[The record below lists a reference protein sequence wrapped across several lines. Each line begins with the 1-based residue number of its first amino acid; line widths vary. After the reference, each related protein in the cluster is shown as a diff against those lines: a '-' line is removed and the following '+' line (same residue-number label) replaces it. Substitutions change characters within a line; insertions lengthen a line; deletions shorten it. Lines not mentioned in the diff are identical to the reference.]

1 MHSIEVVIDKMIV
14 SEADERRLKES
25 LKIAM
30 KQGDGLVLI
39 LDAETNEVRHYSRR
53 LMDPVTGLSYSEPA
67 PHNFSFN
74 SPQGACPKCKGLGQV
89 NLLDMDKIVPDP
101 SLSIYS
107 GGIVALGKYKNS
119 LIFWQIEA
127 LCQKHGVTIKTPI
140 RDIPEEAM
148 DEIMNGT
155 DERLQIKNDSLG
167 SSNYFLSYEGVAK
180 YILMQQESEAS
191 ASAQKWAGQ
200 FIKMATCPEC
210 NGWRLNKEALS
221 YRIAG
226 KNIAELSAMDISEL
240 YEWLEGIEEKL
251 DPKQLRIATEIL
263 KEIRSRLRFLL
274 DVGLDYLSMNRGSA
288 TLSGGESQRIRLAT
302 QIGSQLV
309 NVLYILD
316 EPSIGLHQRD
326 NVRLINS
333 LKQLRDTGNSVIVV
347 EHDKDM
353 MLSADYVV
361 DMGPKAGRLGG
372 EVVFEGTPKEMLRV
386 DTLTSSYLNGN
397 TEIAV
402 PAERRKGNGPFI
414 TIKGASG
421 NNLKHV
427 DVSFPLGTLICV
439 TGVSG
444 SGKSTLINRTLQ
456 PILSQHFYHSLEDP
470 LAYDVIEGIEHVDKI
485 VNVDQSPIGRSPR
498 SNPATYTGV
507 FSDIRNLFVELP
519 ESKVR
524 GYKPGRFSF
533 NVSGGRCETC
543 KGNGYKTIEMNF
555 LPDVLVPCEDCHGKR
570 YNRETLEVRFRG
582 KSIADILDMTIN
594 MAVEFFEN
602 IPTIL
607 SKIKVL
613 QDVGLGYIKLGQP
626 STTLSGGESQ
636 RVKLA
641 TELAKRD
648 TGKTL
653 YVLDE
658 PTTGLH
664 FEDIRVLLGVLNKL
678 VDKGNTIIVI
688 EHNLDVVKSA
698 DYLIDMGPEGGRRG
712 GNVLFTGTPEALAKS
727 GVGFTAPFLKEEL
740 DIANKKK

>member
-1 MHSIEVVIDKMIV
+1 MIKDKQALEGGRISILGARVHNLKNIDVEIPRNKLTVITGMSGSGKSSLAFDTIFAEGQRRYVETFSAYARNFLGNMERPDVDKITGLSPVISIEQKTTNKNPRSTVGTTTEIYDFFRLLYARAGEAYSYLSGEKMVKYTEDQVLRLILDEYNGKKTYLLAPLVRNRKGHYKELFEQIRKKGYLNVRVDGELKEIFHGMKLDRYKMHSIEVVIDKMIV

-402 PAERRKGNGPFI
+402 PAERRKGNGQFI

-470 LAYDVIEGIEHVDKI
+470 LGIDVIEGIEHVDKI
-485 VNVDQSPIGRSPR
+485 VNVDQSPIGRSP
-498 SNPATYTGV
+498 PEQPGYLYGG
-507 FSDIRNLFVELP
+507 ILGYP
-519 ESKVR
+519 ESVR
-524 GYKPGRFSF
+524 GT
-533 NVSGGRCETC
+533 SG
-543 KGNGYKTIEMNF
+543 IE
-555 LPDVLVPCEDCHGKR
+555 
-570 YNRETLEVRFRG
+570 
-582 KSIADILDMTIN
+582 
-594 MAVEFFEN
+594 
-602 IPTIL
+602 
-607 SKIKVL
+607 
-613 QDVGLGYIKLGQP
+613 
-626 STTLSGGESQ
+626 GE
-636 RVKLA
+636 RV
-641 TELAKRD
+641 
-648 TGKTL
+648 
-653 YVLDE
+653 
-658 PTTGLH
+658 
-664 FEDIRVLLGVLNKL
+664 
-678 VDKGNTIIVI
+678 
-688 EHNLDVVKSA
+688 
-698 DYLIDMGPEGGRRG
+698 
-712 GNVLFTGTPEALAKS
+712 
-727 GVGFTAPFLKEEL
+727 
-740 DIANKKK
+740 

>member
-1 MHSIEVVIDKMIV
+1 M
-14 SEADERRLKES
+14 
-25 LKIAM
+25 
-30 KQGDGLVLI
+30 
-39 LDAETNEVRHYSRR
+39 
-53 LMDPVTGLSYSEPA
+53 
-67 PHNFSFN
+67 
-74 SPQGACPKCKGLGQV
+74 
-89 NLLDMDKIVPDP
+89 
-101 SLSIYS
+101 
-107 GGIVALGKYKNS
+107 GKYKNS

-402 PAERRKGNGPFI
+402 PAERRKGNGQFI

-456 PILSQHFYHSLEDP
+456 PILSQHFYRSLEDP
-470 LAYDVIEGIEHVDKI
+470 LAYDAIEGIEHVDKI

-524 GYKPGRFSF
+524 GYK
-533 NVSGGRCETC
+533 
-543 KGNGYKTIEMNF
+543 
-555 LPDVLVPCEDCHGKR
+555 
-570 YNRETLEVRFRG
+570 
-582 KSIADILDMTIN
+582 
-594 MAVEFFEN
+594 
-602 IPTIL
+602 L
-607 SKIKVL
+607 S
-613 QDVGLGYIKLGQP
+613 
-626 STTLSGGESQ
+626 
-636 RVKLA
+636 
-641 TELAKRD
+641 
-648 TGKTL
+648 
-653 YVLDE
+653 
-658 PTTGLH
+658 
-664 FEDIRVLLGVLNKL
+664 
-678 VDKGNTIIVI
+678 
-688 EHNLDVVKSA
+688 
-698 DYLIDMGPEGGRRG
+698 LIH
-712 GNVLFTGTPEALAKS
+712 
-727 GVGFTAPFLKEEL
+727 
-740 DIANKKK
+740 I